1 MATHEAVAAEE
12 LQGIIQCATTLAET
26 AVDLEEAVVAE
37 EAEAEEEAEEV
48 QGLIQCVTT
57 LAEASNSCYFLY
69 KFVCL

>member
-1 MATHEAVAAEE
+1 VATHEAVAAEE
-12 LQGIIQCATTLAET
+12 VQGIIQCATTLAET
-26 AVDLEEAVVAE
+26 AVDLE